1 MNDATFP
8 IGSYT
13 LSWGGE
19 TFVQQGVVF
28 DPASAENF
36 LRSEIEASF
45 LTNELLPVRLSYE
58 AWKRG
63 DFFALKRIDQIY
75 EASKSAKEIRE
86 GSKKLA
92 ARFLKTVASWEDDG
106 NENCL
111 QDQKCGG
118 DKNWSQDQE
127 GAGVSEKASRPG
139 TGAATLCIR
148 HFPLAY
154 GAYCAK
160 AGIQEEQALAA
171 FLYSQ
176 VSSRATTI
184 VKLVPLSQ
192 TDGQKILR
200 GLFGSFGRVLEKVMA
215 MDEADLCRS
224 CPGGEAR
231 AMQHEFLYTRLYMS

>member
-1 MNDATFP
+1 MGIDFWTLLQLNDATFP

-58 AWKRG
+58 AWKKG
-63 DFFALKRIDQIY
+63 DFSALKRIDQIY

-92 ARFLKTVASWEDDG
+92 ARFIKTVASWEDGDK
-106 NENCL
+106 ENCL
-111 QDQKCGG
+111 QDQKDG
-118 DKNWSQDQE
+118 DNKNVLQDQDC
-127 GAGVSEKASRPG
+127 GA
-139 TGAATLCIR
+139 LCVR

-200 GLFGSFGRVLEKVMA
+200 GLFDGFGRVLEKVMA

>member
-1 MNDATFP
+1 MGIDFWTLLQLNDATFP

-58 AWKRG
+58 AWKKG
-63 DFFALKRIDQIY
+63 DFSALKRIDQIY

-92 ARFLKTVASWEDDG
+92 ARFLKTVGSWEDGGDK
-106 NENCL
+106 NCL
-111 QDQKCGG
+111 QDQDCG
-118 DKNWSQDQE
+118 
-127 GAGVSEKASRPG
+127 A
-139 TGAATLCIR
+139 LCVR

-200 GLFGSFGRVLEKVMA
+200 GLFDGFGRVLEKVMA

>member
-1 MNDATFP
+1 MGIDFWTLLQLNDATFP

-28 DPASAENF
+28 DAASAENF
-36 LRSEIEASF
+36 LRSEIEAAF
-45 LTNELLPVRLSYE
+45 LTNELLPARLSYE
-58 AWKRG
+58 AWKKG
-63 DFFALKRIDQIY
+63 DYAALKRIDQIY

-92 ARFLKTVASWEDDG
+92 ARFLKTVGSWEEG
-106 NENCL
+106 EKALQNQNCGRDKNAL
-111 QDQKCGG
+111 QDQDCR
-118 DKNWSQDQE
+118 
-127 GAGVSEKASRPG
+127 A
-139 TGAATLCIR
+139 LCVR

-160 AGIQEEQALAA
+160 AGIKEDEALSA

-176 VSSRATTI
+176 ASSRATTI

-192 TDGQKILR
+192 TDGQKILH
-200 GLFGSFGRVLEKVMA
+200 GLFDGFGRVLKKVME
-215 MDEADLCRS
+215 MDESDLCRS
-224 CPGGEAR
+224 CPSGEAR

>member
-1 MNDATFP
+1 MGIDFWTLLQLNDATFP

-28 DPASAENF
+28 DAASAENF
-36 LRSEIEASF
+36 LRSEIEATF
-45 LTNELLPVRLSYE
+45 LTNELLPARFSYE
-58 AWKRG
+58 AWKKG
-63 DFFALKRIDQIY
+63 DYAALKRIDQIY

-92 ARFLKTVASWEDDG
+92 ARFLKTVGSWEDGGDK
-106 NENCL
+106 NCL
-111 QDQKCGG
+111 QDQDAEPIC
-118 DKNWSQDQE
+118 
-127 GAGVSEKASRPG
+127 V
-139 TGAATLCIR
+139 R

-160 AGIQEEQALAA
+160 AGIQEDEALSA

-176 VSSRATTI
+176 ASSRATTI

-200 GLFGSFGRVLEKVMA
+200 GLFDGFGSVLKKVME
-215 MDEADLCRS
+215 MDEDDLCRS
-224 CPGGEAR
+224 CPAGEVR

>member
-1 MNDATFP
+1 MWGTATITNTMNIDFWTLLQLNDATFP

-28 DPASAENF
+28 DSASAENF
-36 LRSEIEASF
+36 LRSEIQASF
-45 LTNELLPVRLSYE
+45 LTNELLPVRLSFE

-63 DFFALKRIDQIY
+63 DAAALKRLDEIY
-75 EASKSAKEIRE
+75 GASKSAKEIRD

-92 ARFLKTVASWEDDG
+92 ARFLKAVAAWEPQTSPKDSDG
-106 NENCL
+106 AL
-111 QDQKCGG
+111 K
-118 DKNWSQDQE
+118 
-127 GAGVSEKASRPG
+127 
-139 TGAATLCIR
+139 TLC
-148 HFPLAY
+148 HFPLVY

-160 AGIQEEQALAA
+160 AGIQVEEALSA

-192 TDGQKILR
+192 TDGQKILH
-200 GLFGSFGRVLEKVMA
+200 GLFSVFESVLKKA
-215 MDEADLCRS
+215 MELGEDDMCRS
-224 CPGGEAR
+224 CPAGEAR

>member
-1 MNDATFP
+1 MSATATITKATSIMGIDLWTLLQLNDATFP

-28 DPASAENF
+28 DSDSAENF

-63 DFFALKRIDQIY
+63 DAAALKRLDEIY
-75 EASKSAKEIRE
+75 GASKSAKEIRE

-92 ARFLKTVASWEDDG
+92 ARFLKTVGSWED
-106 NENCL
+106 
-111 QDQKCGG
+111 GG
-118 DKNWSQDQE
+118 DKNCLRDQE
-127 GAGVSEKASRPG
+127 YGALKA
-139 TGAATLCIR
+139 LC
-148 HFPLAY
+148 HFPLVY

-160 AGIQEEQALAA
+160 AGIQEEEALSA

-192 TDGQKILR
+192 TDGQKILH
-200 GLFGSFGRVLEKVMA
+200 GLFSVFESVLKKA
-215 MDEADLCRS
+215 MELVEDDLCRS
-224 CPGGEAR
+224 CPAGEAR